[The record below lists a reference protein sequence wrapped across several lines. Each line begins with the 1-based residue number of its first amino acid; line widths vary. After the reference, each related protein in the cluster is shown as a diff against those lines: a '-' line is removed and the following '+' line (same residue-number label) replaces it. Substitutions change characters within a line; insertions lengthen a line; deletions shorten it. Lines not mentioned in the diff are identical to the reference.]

1 MELQKKVDYRNAVTQ
16 LEEKFKK
23 IEGALVGEEM
33 NKYNPLKHTFCE
45 GYYVR
50 EISARANQFIIS
62 KIHKFDHPYFLMKGE
77 CCVMTE
83 EGPVRIK
90 APYYGI
96 TKAGTKRVVYVNSDM
111 VWVTVH
117 ATENTDLDTIE
128 EEIIAKDFNDPA
140 IDIKILKQLKKE

>member
-33 NKYNPLKHTFCE
+33 NKHNPLKHTFCE

-50 EISARANQFIIS
+50 EISAGANQFLIS

-77 CCVMTE
+77 CSVLTE
-83 EGPVRIK
+83 EGPIRIK

-111 VWVTVH
+111 IWVTVH

-140 IDIKILKQLKKE
+140 IDIKILKQLKNK

>member
-1 MELQKKVDYRNAVTQ
+1 
-16 LEEKFKK
+16 
-23 IEGALVGEEM
+23 
-33 NKYNPLKHTFCE
+33 
-45 GYYVR
+45 
-50 EISARANQFIIS
+50 
-62 KIHKFDHPYFLMKGE
+62 MKGE

-117 ATENTDLDTIE
+117 ATKNTDLDAIE

-140 IDIKILKQLKKE
+140 IDIKKLKQLKNK

>member
-23 IEGALVGEEM
+23 IEGAMVGEAM
-33 NKYNPLKHTFCE
+33 DKYNPLKHTFCE
-45 GYYVR
+45 GYYLR

-117 ATENTDLDTIE
+117 ATKTTDLDAIE

-140 IDIKILKQLKKE
+140 IDIKKLKQLKNK

>member
-1 MELQKKVDYRNAVTQ
+1 MELQKKVNYRNAVTQ
-16 LEEKFKK
+16 LEKNFKN

-33 NKYNPLKHTFCE
+33 DKYNPLKHTFCE

-50 EISARANQFIIS
+50 EVSARAGQFLIS

-83 EGPVRIK
+83 DGPIKIK

-117 ATENTDLDTIE
+117 ATKNTDLDAIE
-128 EEIIAKDFNDPA
+128 EEIIAKDFSDPA
-140 IDIKILKQLKKE
+140 ISTKILKQLKNK

>member
-33 NKYNPLKHTFCE
+33 NKFNPLKHTFCE